1 MNSNFITQQEKAKRE
16 KEKDSTRREKLA
28 GYFFDLSKLI
38 FTAIVLGG
46 LTPLFTD
53 SYDNI
58 KWISILF
65 GAASTYFFA
74 FFANKILK

>member
-1 MNSNFITQQEKAKRE
+1 MNSNFTSQQERAKRE
-16 KEKDSTRREKLA
+16 KEKDNTRREKLA

-38 FTAIVLGG
+38 FAAIVLGG

-53 SYDNI
+53 SYNNTN
-58 KWISILF
+58 WLSILF
-65 GAASTYFFA
+65 GAISTFFFA